1 MSENGN
7 MPAYPYIFNGH
18 VEGLTKREVMAA
30 MAMQGMLTTGTADG
44 SDFVDPN
51 YVRAIGSNM
60 GMDNGYIVAKYAVHY
75 ADALLAE
82 LERTKKP

>member
-30 MAMQGMLTTGTADG
+30 MAMQSLIPLWYDDDDIFDCPAVAAD
-44 SDFVDPN
+44 
-51 YVRAIGSNM
+51 ACKM
-60 GMDNGYIVAKYAVHY
+60 

-82 LERTKKP
+82 LERTKNP

>member
-18 VEGLTKREVMAA
+18 VEGLTKREVMAKDA
-30 MAMQGMLTTGTADG
+30 MAGLLANGELVQTETSKAGGKSLVAAYVAAATT
-44 SDFVDPN
+44 
-51 YVRAIGSNM
+51 
-60 GMDNGYIVAKYAVHY
+60 Y